1 MPFFTEH
8 DLLFVHIP
16 KTGGTSIEQKFGII
30 DKEKT
35 LIKESNVVCYE
46 HGEYKIEGKEEIYA
60 PQHYTPDI
68 IESKYPKYYN
78 KCKKFTV
85 IRNPY
90 ERAISSYF
98 MHEAGSHKEFDPD
111 GFDWFWH
118 QFPLLPRDHNLPQK
132 RYFNNNI
139 KYDYILK
146 FENLAEEFA
155 LMANDF
161 TFSPDIPH
169 INKSNK
175 GSALHIS
182 KIKRETLDY
191 LNDYFSED
199 FEFLHYDK
207 L

>member
-16 KTGGTSIEQKFGII
+16 KTGGTSIEQKFGLLN
-30 DKEKT
+30 KEKT
-35 LIKESNVVCYE
+35 LIKESNTVCYE
-46 HGEYKIEGKEEIYA
+46 QGEYKIEGKKEMYA
-60 PQHYTPDI
+60 PQHFTPDI

-85 IRNPY
+85 VRNPY

-98 MHEAGSHKEFDPD
+98 MHEAGYDEFDPD

-118 QFPLLPRDHNLPQK
+118 QFPLSPRDHNLPQK

-155 LMANDF
+155 LMSNDF
-161 TFSPDIPH
+161 TFSSDLPH
-169 INKSNK
+169 INRSNK
-175 GSALHIS
+175 RSALYINE
-182 KIKRETLDY
+182 IKRETLDY

>member
-1 MPFFTEH
+1 MH
-8 DLLFVHIP
+8 
-16 KTGGTSIEQKFGII
+16 
-30 DKEKT
+30 
-35 LIKESNVVCYE
+35 
-46 HGEYKIEGKEEIYA
+46 
-60 PQHYTPDI
+60 HY
-68 IESKYPKYYN
+68 
-78 KCKKFTV
+78 
-85 IRNPY
+85 
-90 ERAISSYF
+90 
-98 MHEAGSHKEFDPD
+98 
-111 GFDWFWH
+111 
-118 QFPLLPRDHNLPQK
+118 
-132 RYFNNNI
+132 NI

-182 KIKRETLDY
+182 EIKRETLDY